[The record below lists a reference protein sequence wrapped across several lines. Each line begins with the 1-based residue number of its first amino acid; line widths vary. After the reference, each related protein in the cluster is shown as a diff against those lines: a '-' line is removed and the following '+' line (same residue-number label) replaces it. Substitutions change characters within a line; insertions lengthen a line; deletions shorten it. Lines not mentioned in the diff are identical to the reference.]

1 MPCTPVMVSDSTECS
16 VIEVALVRVRTR
28 EEKALAEK
36 LDESMSSMVL
46 KMTEAWDC
54 RGEIIKILMII
65 ISSSNAPL
73 LLKRICVIVH
83 MVCSKVFINAPI
95 INRHR

>member
-1 MPCTPVMVSDSTECS
+1 MVSDSTECS
-16 VIEVALVRVRTR
+16 VSEVALVRASTS

-65 ISSSNAPL
+65 SSNAPL